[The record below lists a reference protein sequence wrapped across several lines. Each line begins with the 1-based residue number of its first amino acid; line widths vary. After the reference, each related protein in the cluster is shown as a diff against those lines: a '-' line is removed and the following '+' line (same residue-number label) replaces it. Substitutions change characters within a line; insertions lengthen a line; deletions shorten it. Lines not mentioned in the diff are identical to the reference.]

1 MVREVQAKSVKHFSA
16 EECKL
21 AASVLEDSEPNYR
34 DLVESAG
41 DLIYALDL
49 EGRFTFYN
57 SRAWE
62 VLGNAPGEYLGRNF
76 TEILT
81 PESAR
86 AAIQHFQQGIQGE
99 EVTPFF
105 DVQAIKKG
113 GGTVHLEVRSS
124 SLYRNGR
131 LVGRQGVARDI
142 SELKRLQAEVAQKA
156 ERIAL
161 LEERN
166 RIARELYGSI
176 VQIVFRTS
184 ADPRRT
190 EALLSEMRSSLVAE
204 AARSLGL
211 SEVDLTIIELISRG
225 LSNAEIG
232 EQICLSGHTVKDH
245 VRKIMARLNV
255 RRRTEL
261 VAEAVRRSLV

>member
-1 MVREVQAKSVKHFSA
+1 MVTKRKASSDSHLSA
-16 EECKL
+16 NRSKL
-21 AASVLEDSEPNYR
+21 RARPIGDSEPNYR

-57 SRAWE
+57 SKVGE
-62 VLGNAPGEYLGRNF
+62 LLGYQPGENMGRQF

-86 AAIQHFQQGIQGE
+86 VAIQHFQQGIQGE

-113 GGTVHLEVRSS
+113 GSTVHLEVRSS

-131 LVGRQGVARDI
+131 LVGRQGIARDV
-142 SELKRLQAEVAQKA
+142 SELKRLQAEVAQNA

-166 RIARELYGSI
+166 RIVRELYGSI
-176 VQIVFRTS
+176 TQIVFKNS

-190 EALLSEMRSSLVAE
+190 DALLSEVRSSLVAE
-204 AARSLGL
+204 VARSLAL
-211 SEVDLTIIELISRG
+211 SEVDLTIIELVARG

-232 EQICLSGHTVKDH
+232 KEVCLSGHTVKDH
-245 VRKIMARLNV
+245 VRKIMNRLNV
-255 RRRTEL
+255 RRRAEL
-261 VAEAVRRSLV
+261 VAEAARRGLV

>member
-1 MVREVQAKSVKHFSA
+1 MVTEGREKRGKHPSVA
-16 EECKL
+16 GGKL
-21 AASVLEDSEPNYR
+21 AAKAAEDSEPNYR

-41 DLIYALDL
+41 DLIYAVDL
-49 EGRFTFYN
+49 EGRFTLYN
-57 SRAWE
+57 SKAWE
-62 VLGNAPGEYLGRNF
+62 FFGHQPREYVGRHF
-76 TEILT
+76 TELLT

-86 AAIQHFQQGIQGE
+86 VALQHFRQGIQGVE
-99 EVTPFF
+99 TTPILE
-105 DVQAIKKG
+105 VQATKRNGNIA
-113 GGTVHLEVRSS
+113 HLEIRASNII
-124 SLYRNGR
+124 RNGR
-131 LVGRQGVARDI
+131 LVGRQGIARDI
-142 SELKRLQAEVAQKA
+142 SELKRLRTEVAQKA

-204 AARSLGL
+204 AAKSLAL

-225 LSNAEIG
+225 LSNGEIG
-232 EQICLSGHTVKDH
+232 DQICLSGHTVKDH
-245 VRKIMARLNV
+245 VRKMMDRLNV

-261 VAEAVRRSLV
+261 VAEAVRRGLV